1 MSSLG
6 TKRQDEMNDVDRE
19 EIHVPDVDGGQV
31 PVGTHL
37 HDVGDVDEVLT
48 SFRSAHLGDVT
59 LELSSFS
66 FFLFLGAS
74 LSRGSAVSAGWSGT
88 G

>member
-1 MSSLG
+1 
-6 TKRQDEMNDVDRE
+6 MNDVDRE

-66 FFLFLGAS
+66 FFLVF
-74 LSRGSAVSAGWSGT
+74 RCVAVSGFG
-88 G
+88 GKRGLVGYRLGGQVRRIGR

>member
-6 TKRQDEMNDVDRE
+6 TKRQDELNDVDRE
-19 EIHVPDVDGGQV
+19 EIHVPDVDGVQVVDGGQV
-31 PVGTHL
+31 PIGTHL
-37 HDVGDVDEVLT
+37 HEVC
-48 SFRSAHLGDVT
+48 SFTDVT

-74 LSRGSAVSAGWSGT
+74 LSRGSAVNAGRLGT